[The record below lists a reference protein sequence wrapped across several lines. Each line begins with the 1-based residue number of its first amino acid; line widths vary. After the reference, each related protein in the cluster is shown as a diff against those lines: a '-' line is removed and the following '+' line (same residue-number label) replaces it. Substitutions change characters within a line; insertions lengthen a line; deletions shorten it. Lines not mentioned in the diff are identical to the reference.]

1 MTEIGRGRKRD
12 GRRERRAGSVLRLH
26 ELPLLLGLLLTW
38 MLLWRE
44 FSWLSLVS
52 GVVVSIIAMRLFYL
66 PPVILAGRF
75 NVWWA
80 LRYLG
85 YFLWHLA
92 VASVQVAWL
101 AIRPGPPP
109 RTAIIAARL
118 HTRSDFVLTLVALTI
133 SLIPGSLVVEV
144 DRFGSTLYLHVLN
157 TPTQREIR
165 VMRAQIGRIERLLVR
180 TLGSRAEVEAMK

>member
-1 MTEIGRGRKRD
+1 M
-12 GRRERRAGSVLRLH
+12 RALLRLH
-26 ELPLLLGLLLTW
+26 ELPLLLGLVLTW

-44 FSWLSLVS
+44 ISWLTLLS
-52 GVVVSIIAMRLFYL
+52 GVLVSIIAMRMFYL
-66 PPVILAGRF
+66 PPVELAGRF
-75 NVWWA
+75 NAWWA
-80 LRYLG
+80 LRYLV

-101 AIRPGPPP
+101 AVRPGPPP
-109 RTAIIAARL
+109 RTAIIAVRL
-118 HTRSDFVLTLVALTI
+118 STRSDFILTMVGLTV

-165 VMRAQIGRIERLLVR
+165 TMRAQTRRIERLLIRAV
-180 TLGSRAEVEAMK
+180 GSKAEMEAIS

>member
-1 MTEIGRGRKRD
+1 MSDVTPASRREV
-12 GRRERRAGSVLRLH
+12 RRERRAGSLLRLH

-52 GVVVSIIAMRLFYL
+52 GVVVSIVAMRLFYL

-75 NVWWA
+75 NAWWA
-80 LRYLG
+80 LRFLG

-92 VASVQVAWL
+92 AASVQVAWL
-101 AIRPGPPP
+101 AIKPGPPP
-109 RTAIIAARL
+109 RTAIIAAKLR
-118 HTRSDFVLTLVALTI
+118 TRSDFVWTLVALTI

-165 VMRAQIGRIERLLVR
+165 LMRAQIARIERLLVR
-180 TLGSRAEVEAMK
+180 TLGSRAEVEAMR

>member
-1 MTEIGRGRKRD
+1 MTEATPVNKREV
-12 GRRERRAGSVLRLH
+12 RRERRAGSLLRLH

-75 NVWWA
+75 NAWWA

-92 VASVQVAWL
+92 LASVQVAWL
-101 AIRPGPPP
+101 AIKPGPPP
-109 RTAIIAARL
+109 RTAIIAAKLR
-118 HTRSDFVLTLVALTI
+118 TRSDFVLTLVALTI

-165 VMRAQIGRIERLLVR
+165 LMRAQIARVERLLVR
-180 TLGSRAEVEAMK
+180 TLGSRAEVEAMR

>member
-1 MTEIGRGRKRD
+1 MNETAREHRSELRS
-12 GRRERRAGSVLRLH
+12 ERRARSLLRLH

-44 FSWLSLVS
+44 FSWLSLAS

-75 NVWWA
+75 NAWWA
-80 LRYLG
+80 LRFLG

-92 VASVQVAWL
+92 VASVHVAWL
-101 AIRPGPPP
+101 AVRPGKPP
-109 RTAIIAARL
+109 RTAIIAAQLRT
-118 HTRSDFVLTLVALTI
+118 HSDFVLTLVALTI

-144 DRFGSTLYLHVLN
+144 DRFGSTLYLHVLD
-157 TPTQREIR
+157 TPTQREVR
-165 VMRAQIGRIERLLVR
+165 LMRTQVARIERLLVR
-180 TLGSRAEVEAMK
+180 TLGSRTEVEAMK

>member
-1 MTEIGRGRKRD
+1 MTEATPVNKREV
-12 GRRERRAGSVLRLH
+12 RRERRAGSLLRLH

-75 NVWWA
+75 NAWWA

-92 VASVQVAWL
+92 LASVQVAWL
-101 AIRPGPPP
+101 AIKPGPPP
-109 RTAIIAARL
+109 RTAIIAAKLR
-118 HTRSDFVLTLVALTI
+118 TRSDFVLTLVALTI

-165 VMRAQIGRIERLLVR
+165 LMRAQIARIERLLVR
-180 TLGSRAEVEAMK
+180 TLGSRAEVEAMR